1 MTSSSA
7 RCARTRL
14 ARLALSGLIAL
25 AVVAAASPAHAAGPV
40 PSPVPAPPVV
50 EKLAPYVGQVSCD
63 PTPKP
68 GMTAFAD
75 LMIRHYQVGRSG
87 GIARD
92 CSAGGT
98 SEHKEGR
105 GWDWML
111 NAADPAQKA
120 TADEFLG
127 WLTAPGPDGEV
138 GYNAR
143 RLGVMY
149 VIWNAQ
155 TWSSYRADKGW
166 LPYTGAS
173 PHTDHI
179 HVSLAWNGAMKRTSF
194 WTGQVA
200 PHDYGPCR
208 PGPGAPAPAYSGPRA
223 TPCPSFATQPVQTS
237 SPSCPDGPPPAGYAD
252 VPANAVSRYAIDCA
266 ASWKVVLGVA
276 PDRYNPAGTVSRGQL
291 ASMLAREFTLAGKLP
306 RTAPDAFGD
315 DNGSTHEAA
324 INAMASAG
332 VVNGT
337 GPGRFEPN
345 RGLTRDQM
353 ASILVRAQE
362 ALLGKPLTE
371 GTSPFI
377 DLGGNVH
384 ASSIVKAYTAKL
396 ATGTTASTYAPSS
409 PVTRAQMAMFLI
421 RSLDR
426 LVQADVVDRTT

>member
-1 MTSSSA
+1 MTSHS
-7 RCARTRL
+7 TRL
-14 ARLALSGLIAL
+14 ALTALL
-25 AVVAAASPAHAAGPV
+25 AVGLLSTASPALAAQPV
-40 PSPVPAPPVV
+40 PSPVPAPAAV
-50 EKLAPYVGQVSCD
+50 EGFAPYVGQVSCD
-63 PTPKP
+63 PTAKP
-68 GMTAFAD
+68 GMTAFAN
-75 LMIRHYQVGRSG
+75 LVFSHYGVGRNG

-92 CSAGGT
+92 CATGGT

-105 GWDWML
+105 AWDWML
-111 NAADPAQKA
+111 NAADPGHAA

-127 WLTAPGPDGEV
+127 WLTAAGPDGTV

-149 VIWNAQ
+149 VIWNAKS
-155 TWSSYRADKGW
+155 WSFYRADQGW
-166 LPYTGAS
+166 LPYTGAN

-179 HVSLAWNGAMKRTSF
+179 HVSLSWNGALKRTSF

-208 PGPGAPAPAYSGPRA
+208 PGPGVPAPAYSGPRA
-223 TPCPSFATQPVQTS
+223 TPCPSFATAPVQTS
-237 SPSCPDGPPPAGYAD
+237 SPSCPLGPPSAGYVD
-252 VPANAVSRYAIDCA
+252 VPATAVSRYAIDCA
-266 ASWKVVLGVA
+266 ASWKVVLGVG
-276 PDRYNPAGTVSRGQL
+276 PNTFNPSGTVTRGQV
-291 ASMLAREFTLAGKLP
+291 ASMLAREFALAGKLP
-306 RTAPDAFGD
+306 PNAPDAFGD
-315 DNGSTHEAA
+315 DKGSTHETA

-337 GPGRFEPN
+337 GPGRFEPH

-362 ALLGKPLTE
+362 TLLGKPLPA

-384 ASSIVKAYTAKL
+384 GPSIVKAYSAKL
-396 ATGTTASTYAPSS
+396 ATGTTASTYAPSN

-426 LVQADVVDRTT
+426 LVQASVVKPGG